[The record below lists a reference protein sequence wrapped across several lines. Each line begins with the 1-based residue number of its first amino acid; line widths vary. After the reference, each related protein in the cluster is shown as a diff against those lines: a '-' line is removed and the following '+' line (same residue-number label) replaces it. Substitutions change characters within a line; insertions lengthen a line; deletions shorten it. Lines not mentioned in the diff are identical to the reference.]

1 MKVVILDGTTAPTKE
16 ALHEHLARELNF
28 PDWYGGNLD
37 ALFDCLTSVS
47 EEVTI
52 TLVEAALTESLG
64 PYAQRVGKVLARAAE
79 KNPNIQLNIQ

>member
-1 MKVVILDGTTAPTKE
+1 MKVVTLDGTTAPTKE
-16 ALHEHLARELNF
+16 ALHQHLARELAF

-37 ALFDCLTSVS
+37 ALFDCLTAVS

-64 PYAQRVGKVLARAAE
+64 PYAQRVEKVLTRAAE
-79 KNPNIQLNIQ
+79 KKPNLQIIIQ

>member
-16 ALHEHLARELNF
+16 ALHQHLARELAF

-37 ALFDCLTSVS
+37 ALFDCMTSVS

-52 TLVEAALTESLG
+52 TLDETALTESLG
-64 PYAQRVGKVLARAAE
+64 PYAQRVGKVLNRAAE
-79 KNPNIQLNIQ
+79 KNPKLHLQ